1 MPWPNNRVKLLRY
14 NGLTD
19 LQGAGWC
26 LQTMT
31 VCQAF
36 PGRLRSAPYGQR

>member
-1 MPWPNNRVKLLRY
+1 MPGQGNRVKLLQY

-19 LQGAGWC
+19 SLGVVRC
-26 LQTMT
+26 LRTVT
-31 VCQAF
+31 VCQAY